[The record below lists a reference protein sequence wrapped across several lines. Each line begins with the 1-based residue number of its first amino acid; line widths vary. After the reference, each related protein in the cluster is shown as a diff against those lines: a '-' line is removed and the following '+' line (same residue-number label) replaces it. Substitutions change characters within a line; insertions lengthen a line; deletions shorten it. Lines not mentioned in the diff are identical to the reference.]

1 MAAAAAHAT
10 AAPEPEL
17 MPIEPA
23 EDGGGTRLL
32 AAVVDVEPV
41 VEMEVVFGATL
52 TEEVTPDVPEVEP
65 NAPVVGGLVVTELS
79 GAGAAFAAKFD
90 VEGSELGTAELLTAA
105 ALVVVPPVVG
115 GTAGVLLV
123 LVDSLLE
130 LPWVKLLI
138 FLGNLR
144 PESSETTR
152 ASTAGSDRWTAICS
166 SRLTLMGMAAALT
179 MAMARRTKEGA

>member
-32 AAVVDVEPV
+32 AAAVDVEPV

-65 NAPVVGGLVVTELS
+65 NAPVAGGLVVTELS

-123 LVDSLLE
+123 LVLE

>member
-1 MAAAAAHAT
+1 
-10 AAPEPEL
+10 
-17 MPIEPA
+17 
-23 EDGGGTRLL
+23 
-32 AAVVDVEPV
+32 
-41 VEMEVVFGATL
+41 
-52 TEEVTPDVPEVEP
+52 
-65 NAPVVGGLVVTELS
+65 VVTELS

-123 LVDSLLE
+123 LVLE